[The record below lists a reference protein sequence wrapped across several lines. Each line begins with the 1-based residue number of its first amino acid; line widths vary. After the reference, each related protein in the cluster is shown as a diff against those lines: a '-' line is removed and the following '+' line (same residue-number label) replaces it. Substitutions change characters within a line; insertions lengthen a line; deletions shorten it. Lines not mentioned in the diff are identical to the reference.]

1 MTPYKKPKEICKEF
15 NALLQLLEENMN
27 LQDQIQQ
34 HKELSIRIE
43 ELEEQKKLLGLMIM
57 QSMTGKLL
65 QLGPYIVK
73 RCSRLSITTPLEIA
87 RPLNA
92 IKMEEIVDKDAIK
105 ALYNSGIPI
114 SGVKQVNYI
123 QVSLKQI

>member
-1 MTPYKKPKEICKEF
+1 MNPSQTTKWTVNRIGYLF
-15 NALLQLLEENMN
+15 TATRGNMN

-43 ELEEQKKLLGLMIM
+43 ELEEQKKLLGQMIM

-73 RCSRLSITTPLEIA
+73 RCSRLSITTPLEVA

-92 IKMEEIVDKDAIK
+92 IKMEEVVDKDTIK
-105 ALYNSGIPI
+105 ALYNSGMPI
-114 SGVKQVNYI
+114 SGVKEVVYI
-123 QVSLKQI
+123 QVSIKQS